1 MDKKLLAAKIKKKT
15 ASGAYSLL
23 RFVLIFG
30 LAFIILRPIIYRFL
44 LAFMNPSDLLDS
56 SVSMIPK
63 NWSTYYWKVALEG
76 LELLKSVPNTLF
88 LSAGVAILQVISCL
102 LVGYGLG
109 RFKFPGSNL
118 AFVLVI
124 IIMLIPNQVI
134 GTAQYLGF
142 VYFDIGPWTLNLADS
157 FWPMF
162 ILAFTGLGIKEGLYI
177 YLFKEQFAAMP
188 KNLEE
193 AAYID
198 GAGVFKTFLT
208 VMLPN
213 VRTTIAT
220 VFLFSFCW
228 QWTDQTYSGLY
239 LAGTEV
245 LATQISHVTV
255 KVGLTVDQYGMIIA
269 RGAATLIIMIP
280 LLLLFVFCQKF
291 LVQSIART
299 GLSDS

>member
-1 MDKKLLAAKIKKKT
+1 MDKSQLYYKLKRKG
-15 ASGAYSLL
+15 ASGIYSFL
-23 RFVLIFG
+23 RFLLIFG
-30 LAFIILRPIIYRFL
+30 LAFIILRPIIYRIFV
-44 LAFMNPSDLLDS
+44 AFMSPSDLLDS
-56 SVSMIPK
+56 AVSMIPR
-63 NWSTYYWKVALEG
+63 NWSFYYWNKAIEG
-76 LELLKSVPNTLF
+76 LNFSETLPNTIF
-88 LSAGVAILQVISCL
+88 LSVVVGVLQVVSCV

-109 RFKFPGSNL
+109 RFKFPGHTL
-118 AFVLVI
+118 AFILVI

-142 VYFDIGPWTLNLADS
+142 VYFKIGPWTLNLADS

-177 YLFKEQFAAMP
+177 YLFKEQFEAMP
-188 KNLEE
+188 ANLEE

-198 GAGVFKTFLT
+198 GAGVFRTFFE

-228 QWTDQTYSGLY
+228 QWTDTSYSGLY
-239 LAGTEV
+239 LAETPV
-245 LATQISHVTV
+245 LANHLYHISV
-255 KVGLTVDQYGMIIA
+255 KIGLTSDVYGTVIA
-269 RGAATLIIMIP
+269 RGAGTLLIMLP
-280 LLLLFVFCQKF
+280 LLALFVFCQRF